1 MRIFK
6 QGDKPATGTES
17 STAAGDNFFDRLLR
31 RQQSRKS
38 DLRNPFTGVRAVGA
52 PVLLISSFDAHRFP
66 RGGIIVTSTHF
77 SCGVSHDS
85 RSE

>member
-38 DLRNPFTGVRAVGA
+38 DLRNPLTGD
-52 PVLLISSFDAHRFP
+52 PFDPCERYNP
-66 RGGIIVTSTHF
+66 LEVKLR
-77 SCGVSHDS
+77 
-85 RSE
+85 